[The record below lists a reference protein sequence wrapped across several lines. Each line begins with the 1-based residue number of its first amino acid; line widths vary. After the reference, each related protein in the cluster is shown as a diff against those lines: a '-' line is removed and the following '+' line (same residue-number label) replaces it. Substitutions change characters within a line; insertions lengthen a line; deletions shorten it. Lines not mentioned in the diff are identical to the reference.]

1 MGESPFGQPTV
12 IGSGAPHEGARL
24 AGVALLLAAACLAS
38 ILLWAT
44 DHAMPFWLFFALGA

>member
-38 ILLWAT
+38 IVLWAT